1 MRTSATL
8 EICRLAWLDPFRLT
22 VAHTGGDTALGSA
35 PDTQPSS
42 PYTPRSST
50 MTTARA
56 RKDFANCGSRPAPLP
71 AGPLQSVRMR
81 APRQL
86 IPTPLLK
93 PAYRLY
99 EARLLQK
106 LDRSK
111 FPHHIAVILDGHRRY
126 ARSEG
131 LADYRQSYRAGM
143 AKFEEFFGW
152 TSELGIEAITGWLLS
167 TENLKRPTEELEP
180 LYEVFIEFFGRLPKQ
195 ANALGY
201 QLRFIGSMDLLPPE
215 LSAAAKQ
222 AQEQSVDHP
231 RWLTIALGYGGRQEI
246 ADATGELVR
255 SLTEDAA
262 PGEDISAQITPE
274 AIAEHLYASDVP
286 DPDLVIRTS
295 GESRLSGFLLWQAA
309 YSEYSF
315 VDVYWPA
322 FRRVDFLRE
331 LRNYTLRERRFG
343 Q

>member
-1 MRTSATL
+1 
-8 EICRLAWLDPFRLT
+8 
-22 VAHTGGDTALGSA
+22 
-35 PDTQPSS
+35 
-42 PYTPRSST
+42 
-50 MTTARA
+50 
-56 RKDFANCGSRPAPLP
+56 
-71 AGPLQSVRMR
+71 MR

-106 LDRSK
+106 IDRTR
-111 FPHHIAVILDGHRRY
+111 FPEHIAVILDGHRRY

-131 LADYRQSYRAGM
+131 LADYRDSYRAGM
-143 AKFEEFFGW
+143 VKFEEFLSW
-152 TSELGIEAITGWLLS
+152 TSDLDIEAVTGWLLS
-167 TENLKRPTEELEP
+167 TENLKRPIEELEP
-180 LYEVFIEFFGRLPKQ
+180 LFEVFIEFFEHLPRK
-195 ANALGY
+195 ANGLGY

-222 AQEQSVDHP
+222 AEEQSAQHA

-255 SLTEDAA
+255 RLTEEAD
-262 PGEDISAQITPE
+262 PGVDISEQITTE
-274 AIAEHLYASDVP
+274 AIAEHLYATDVP

-309 YSEYSF
+309 YAEYSF
-315 VDVYWPA
+315 VDVYWPE
-322 FRRVDFLRE
+322 FRRVDLLRALRE
-331 LRNYTLRERRFG
+331 YTLRERRFG
-343 Q
+343 R

>member
-1 MRTSATL
+1 M
-8 EICRLAWLDPFRLT
+8 P
-22 VAHTGGDTALGSA
+22 
-35 PDTQPSS
+35 
-42 PYTPRSST
+42 PR
-50 MTTARA
+50 
-56 RKDFANCGSRPAPLP
+56 
-71 AGPLQSVRMR
+71 
-81 APRQL
+81 RQL

-99 EARLLQK
+99 EARLLQRIDK
-106 LDRSK
+106 TR
-111 FPHHIAVILDGHRRY
+111 FPKHIAVILDGHRRY

-131 LADYRQSYRAGM
+131 FADYRESYRAGM
-143 AKFEEFFGW
+143 TKFEEFLGW
-152 TSELGIEAITGWLLS
+152 TSELGIEAVTGWLLS
-167 TENLKRPTEELEP
+167 TENLKRPSEELAP
-180 LYEVFIEFFGRLPKQ
+180 LFEVFIEFFGRISDCTDS
-195 ANALGY
+195 LGY

-222 AQEQSVDHP
+222 AEERSRSHAH
-231 RWLTIALGYGGRQEI
+231 RLTIALGYGGRQEI

-255 SLTEDAA
+255 RLAAEAA
-262 PGEDISAQITPE
+262 PGEDISAGITPE
-274 AIAEHLYASDVP
+274 AIAEHLYASDMP

-315 VDVYWPA
+315 VDVYWPE

-331 LRNYTLRERRFG
+331 LRNYTQRERRFG

>member
-1 MRTSATL
+1 
-8 EICRLAWLDPFRLT
+8 
-22 VAHTGGDTALGSA
+22 
-35 PDTQPSS
+35 
-42 PYTPRSST
+42 
-50 MTTARA
+50 
-56 RKDFANCGSRPAPLP
+56 
-71 AGPLQSVRMR
+71 MR

-86 IPTPLLK
+86 VPTLLKK

-99 EARLLQK
+99 EARLLQVI
-106 LDRSK
+106 DRSR

-126 ARSEG
+126 ARSER
-131 LADYRQSYRAGM
+131 LADYRDSYRAGM
-143 AKFEEFFGW
+143 EKFQEFLGW

-167 TENLKRPTEELEP
+167 TENLKRSAAELGP
-180 LYEVFIEFFGRLPKQ
+180 LFEVFIEFFDRLPAE

-215 LSAAAKQ
+215 LSTAAKQ
-222 AQEQSVDHP
+222 AQERSNGHD
-231 RWLTIALGYGGRQEI
+231 RWLNIALGYGGRQEI

-255 SLTEDAA
+255 RLAAAAA
-262 PGEDISAQITPE
+262 PGEDISSHITPE

-331 LRNYTLRERRFG
+331 LRNYTQRERRFG

>member
-1 MRTSATL
+1 MV
-8 EICRLAWLDPFRLT
+8 
-22 VAHTGGDTALGSA
+22 VASFTPSVLSRFLPVTAERQLSREGFPTYFGSA
-35 PDTQPSS
+35 PYSDRP
-42 PYTPRSST
+42 PRLGAMRSN
-50 MTTARA
+50 RPLI
-56 RKDFANCGSRPAPLP
+56 PAPL
-71 AGPLQSVRMR
+71 LR
-81 APRQL
+81 
-86 IPTPLLK
+86 

-106 LDRSK
+106 IDQSR

-131 LADYRQSYRAGM
+131 LADYRDSYRAGM
-143 AKFEEFFGW
+143 EKFEEFLAW

-167 TENLKRPTEELEP
+167 TENLKRPTEELDP
-180 LYEVFIEFFGRLPKQ
+180 LFEVFVEFFDRLPQ
-195 ANALGY
+195 EANSLGY

-222 AQEQSVDHP
+222 AQENSTAHS
-231 RWLTIALGYGGRQEI
+231 RRLTIALGYGGRQEI

-255 SLTEDAA
+255 RLTQAAA
-262 PGEDISAQITPE
+262 PGEDISVHITPE

-315 VDVYWPA
+315 VDVYWPE

-331 LRNYTLRERRFG
+331 LRNYTQRERRFG